1 MIEADINFSMLQTS
15 IADIC
20 KVFDPLICCLKGIWV
35 HPYTITMAR
44 LAQDLGTQG
53 HLWSGNDAI
62 MSWLRL
68 MSTSD
73 HFIHPW

>member
-1 MIEADINFSMLQTS
+1 MVEADINFRLLQTS

-20 KVFDPLICCLKGIWV
+20 TVFEPLVCFLKGIWV
-35 HPYTITMAR
+35 HAYTMTMAR

-53 HLWSGNDAI
+53 HLWSRNDAI
-62 MSWLRL
+62 MPWLRL
-68 MSTSD
+68 TSTSD